1 MRVLTRRAACAP
13 PSLPPPPSTALP
25 CCPPPADGVICCN
38 RFGRLEEDKLENL
51 RSVVE
56 RTGASVVLS
65 TDWRRTPRL
74 KARLCA
80 ILAEY
85 GIRVIGATMQGPPQ
99 RPVRP
104 REIVSW
110 LEGYETER
118 AKQHQ
123 SHAPVSAWVAGDDR
137 FLLFEEDGEA
147 PLDLSR
153 PTHCTPPAPSPT
165 HT

>member
-1 MRVLTRRAACAP
+1 
-13 PSLPPPPSTALP
+13 
-25 CCPPPADGVICCN
+25 
-38 RFGRLEEDKLENL
+38 
-51 RSVVE
+51 
-56 RTGASVVLS
+56 
-65 TDWRRTPRL
+65 
-74 KARLCA
+74 
-80 ILAEY
+80 
-85 GIRVIGATMQGPPQ
+85 MQGPPQ

-123 SHAPVSAWVAGDDR
+123 SHAPVSAWVAVDDR